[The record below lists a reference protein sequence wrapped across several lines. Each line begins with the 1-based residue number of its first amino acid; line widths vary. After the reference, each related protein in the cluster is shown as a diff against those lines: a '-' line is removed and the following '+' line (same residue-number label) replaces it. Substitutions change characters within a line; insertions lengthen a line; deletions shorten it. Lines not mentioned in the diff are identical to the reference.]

1 MDLIIDKYFVL
12 LYAKKKKRSYMIR
25 FFRFIILLFLLAF
38 TVSSVSAQQNSIIRG
53 QHKVKKKETIFGIS
67 RMYGL
72 TIEELIKANP
82 EMNAP
87 DYELKKGMVL
97 NIPFS
102 KDSQETV
109 VKSAKQE
116 TEVKT
121 VQLVDDVRNRSIRLG
136 VMLPLHNI
144 NGDGRRMTEYYR
156 GVLMACDSLKKQGL
170 SIDVHAWNTAE
181 DGNINSILSDPAAAK
196 CDLIIGPLYSK
207 QMDALSA
214 FITKH
219 DIRLLIPFS
228 INAPQLTTNRNI
240 FQVYQSQ
247 NEQNEAIFAHFIER
261 FKDYHTV
268 VIDCNDSTSKKGSFT
283 FGLRRQMEQRAM
295 DVVITNLKSS
305 ESNFSKAFS
314 KTKPNVV
321 ILNTGRSQELGV
333 AFSKI
338 NGLKA
343 NNPEFDITMFGYTDW
358 LLYTRTYLENFY
370 KYNTYIPSVFYYNP
384 LSPSTQR
391 FERKY
396 RQNFRGDMQNS
407 LPRFAITGFDHA
419 YFFLKGLHKY
429 GKAFNGA
436 EGMFGFPP
444 LQTPLKFER
453 YGNGGLRNRT
463 MMFVHYRP
471 DHTTETIKF

>member
-1 MDLIIDKYFVL
+1 MTRLLRYFL
-12 LYAKKKKRSYMIR
+12 LST
-25 FFRFIILLFLLAF
+25 LLAF
-38 TVSSVSAQQNSIIRG
+38 TVSSVTAQQTSAIRG
-53 QHKVKKKETIFGIS
+53 QHKVKKKETVFGIS
-67 RMYGL
+67 REYGL

-82 EMNAP
+82 EMNMP
-87 DYELKKGMVL
+87 GYELKKGMIL
-97 NIPFS
+97 NIPYS
-102 KDSQETV
+102 KAEMEAAEA
-109 VKSAKQE
+109 AKAAQAAQARKAE
-116 TEVKT
+116 EVARAAA
-121 VQLVDDVRNRSIRLG
+121 DDVRNREIRLG
-136 VMLPLHNI
+136 IMLPLHNI

-181 DGNINSILSDPAAAK
+181 DGNIYKVLEDPAAAK

-214 FITKH
+214 FVTKH
-219 DIRLLIPFS
+219 DIRLVIPFS

-240 FQVYQSQ
+240 FQVYQSPT
-247 NEQNEAIFAHFIER
+247 EQNEVIIARFIER
-261 FKDYHTV
+261 FKNYHTV
-268 VIDCNDSTSKKGSFT
+268 VVDCNDSTSKKGIFT
-283 FGLRRQMEQRAM
+283 FGLRRQMEQRGM
-295 DVVITNLKSS
+295 DAVVTNLKST
-305 ESNFSKAFS
+305 EANFSKAFS
-314 KTKPNVV
+314 RTKPNVV

-343 NNPEFDITMFGYTDW
+343 NEPELDITMFGYTDW

-384 LSPSTQR
+384 LSVGTQR

-396 RQNFRGDMQNS
+396 RQNFRSDMQSS

-429 GKAFNGA
+429 GKSFNGA
-436 EGMFGFPP
+436 EGMFGYPP
-444 LQTPLKFER
+444 VQTPLKFER

-463 MMFVHYRP
+463 MMFIHYQP
-471 DHTTETIKF
+471 EHTVETIKF

>member
-1 MDLIIDKYFVL
+1 M
-12 LYAKKKKRSYMIR
+12 
-25 FFRFIILLFLLAF
+25 LAF
-38 TVSSVSAQQNSIIRG
+38 TVSSVTAQQTSTIRG
-53 QHKVKKKETIFGIS
+53 QHKVKKKETVFGIS
-67 RMYGL
+67 REYGL

-82 EMNAP
+82 EMNTP
-87 DYELKKGMVL
+87 GYELKKGMIL
-97 NIPFS
+97 NIPYS
-102 KDSQETV
+102 KAEMEAAEAAKAAQAAQARKADEV
-109 VKSAKQE
+109 VRA
-116 TEVKT
+116 TA
-121 VQLVDDVRNRSIRLG
+121 DDVRNREIRLG
-136 VMLPLHNI
+136 IMLPLHNI

-170 SIDVHAWNTAE
+170 SVDVHAWNTAE
-181 DGNINSILSDPAAAK
+181 DGNIYKVLEDPAAAK

-214 FITKH
+214 FVTKH
-219 DIRLLIPFS
+219 DIRLVIPFS

-240 FQVYQSQ
+240 FQVYQSPT
-247 NEQNEAIFAHFIER
+247 EQNEVIIARFIER
-261 FKDYHTV
+261 FKNYHTV
-268 VIDCNDSTSKKGSFT
+268 VVDCNDSTSKKGIFT
-283 FGLRRQMEQRAM
+283 FGLRRQMEQRGM
-295 DVVITNLKSS
+295 DAVVTNLKST
-305 ESNFSKAFS
+305 EANFSKAFS
-314 KTKPNVV
+314 RTKPNVV

-343 NNPEFDITMFGYTDW
+343 NEPELDITMFGYTDW

-384 LSPSTQR
+384 LSVGTQR

-396 RQNFRGDMQNS
+396 RQNFRSDMQSS

-429 GKAFNGA
+429 GKSFNGA
-436 EGMFGFPP
+436 EGMFGYPP
-444 LQTPLKFER
+444 VQTPLKFER

-463 MMFVHYRP
+463 MMFIHYQP
-471 DHTTETIKF
+471 EHTVETIKF

>member
-1 MDLIIDKYFVL
+1 MTRLLRYFL
-12 LYAKKKKRSYMIR
+12 LTT
-25 FFRFIILLFLLAF
+25 LLAF
-38 TVSSVSAQQNSIIRG
+38 TVSSVSAQQASTIRG

-67 RMYGL
+67 REYGL

-82 EMNAP
+82 EMNEP
-87 DYELKKGMVL
+87 GYELKKGMIL

-102 KDSQETV
+102 KDSLEARAKREAAAKQVTV
-109 VKSAKQE
+109 VKTAP
-116 TEVKT
+116 VAA
-121 VQLVDDVRNRSIRLG
+121 DDVKNREIRLG
-136 VMLPLHNI
+136 IMLPLHNI

-181 DGNINSILSDPAAAK
+181 DGNIYKVLEDPAAAK

-214 FITKH
+214 FVAKH
-219 DIRLLIPFS
+219 DIRLVIPFS

-240 FQVYQSQ
+240 FQVYQSPT
-247 NEQNEAIFAHFIER
+247 EQNEVIIARFIER
-261 FKDYHTV
+261 FKNYHTV
-268 VIDCNDSTSKKGSFT
+268 VVDCNDSTSKKGPFT
-283 FGLRRQMEQRAM
+283 FGLRRQMEQRGM
-295 DVVITNLKSS
+295 DVVVTNLKST
-305 ESNFSKAFS
+305 EANFSKAFS
-314 KTKPNVV
+314 RTKPNVV

-343 NNPEFDITMFGYTDW
+343 NSPELDITMFGYTDW

-384 LSPSTQR
+384 LSVGTQR

-396 RQNFRGDMQNS
+396 RQNFRSDMQNS

-429 GKAFNGA
+429 GKSFNGA
-436 EGMFGFPP
+436 DGMFGYPP
-444 LQTPLKFER
+444 VQTPLKFER

-463 MMFVHYRP
+463 MMFIHYQP
-471 DHTTETIKF
+471 EHTVETIKF

>member
-1 MDLIIDKYFVL
+1 MTRLLRYFL
-12 LYAKKKKRSYMIR
+12 LST
-25 FFRFIILLFLLAF
+25 LLAF
-38 TVSSVSAQQNSIIRG
+38 TVSSVTAQQTSTIRG

-67 RMYGL
+67 REYGL

-82 EMNAP
+82 EMNTP
-87 DYELKKGMVL
+87 GYELKKGMIL
-97 NIPFS
+97 NIPYS
-102 KDSQETV
+102 KAEMEAAEA
-109 VKSAKQE
+109 AKAAQAAQARKAE
-116 TEVKT
+116 EVARAAA
-121 VQLVDDVRNRSIRLG
+121 DDVRSREIRLG
-136 VMLPLHNI
+136 IMLPLHNI

-181 DGNINSILSDPAAAK
+181 DGNIYKVLEDPAAAK

-214 FITKH
+214 FVTKH
-219 DIRLLIPFS
+219 DIRLVIPFS

-240 FQVYQSQ
+240 FQVYQSPT
-247 NEQNEAIFAHFIER
+247 EQNEVIIARFIER
-261 FKDYHTV
+261 FKNYHTV
-268 VIDCNDSTSKKGSFT
+268 VVDCNDSTSKKGIFT
-283 FGLRRQMEQRAM
+283 FGLRRQMEQRGM
-295 DVVITNLKSS
+295 DAVVTNLKST
-305 ESNFSKAFS
+305 EANFSKAFS
-314 KTKPNVV
+314 RTKPNVV

-343 NNPEFDITMFGYTDW
+343 NEPELDITMFGYTDW

-384 LSPSTQR
+384 LSVGTQR

-396 RQNFRGDMQNS
+396 RQNFRSDMQSS

-429 GKAFNGA
+429 GKSFNGA
-436 EGMFGFPP
+436 DGMFGYPP
-444 LQTPLKFER
+444 VQTPLKFER

-463 MMFVHYRP
+463 MMFIHYQP
-471 DHTTETIKF
+471 EHTVETIKF